1 MIKKQIDY
9 FNVSQIA
16 GSGQCFRMV
25 PEEPG
30 GPAGPRTETESGWYR
45 VISGEH
51 FLRIRQENDIIEF
64 DCPEAESGFWQRYF
78 DLDTDYGAVIQG
90 IPEKDRYLTEAARAG
105 QGIRILRQDAWE
117 MILSFIISQQKTIP
131 MIQAAVEA
139 LSEAYGT
146 RRTAA
151 DGQVYHSFPRPEQLS
166 GVSLED
172 FKNLKLGYRAK
183 YIHAICQDAASGALD
198 LDHLAALDYSGAME
212 YLTGFYGIGTKV
224 ANCICLFGLHHIEAF
239 PVDTWI
245 QKILM
250 REYYDGRKYRKIP
263 RSRLCETMV
272 RDHFDTGCGGIL
284 QQYIFNYERNV
295 RSRRD

>member
-1 MIKKQIDY
+1 MIRKQIDY
-9 FNVSQIA
+9 FNVAQIA

-25 PEEPG
+25 PEESG

-64 DCPEAESGFWQRYF
+64 DFPEAESGFWQRYF

-250 REYYDGRKYRKIP
+250 REYYDGHKYRKIP

>member
-1 MIKKQIDY
+1 M
-9 FNVSQIA
+9 
-16 GSGQCFRMV
+16 
-25 PEEPG
+25 
-30 GPAGPRTETESGWYR
+30 
-45 VISGEH
+45 ISGEH

-78 DLDTDYGAVIQG
+78 DLDTDYGAVIRG

-139 LSEAYGT
+139 LSKAYGT

-172 FKNLKLGYRAK
+172 LSLIHISATISAERCTDSPPMRIPLEVKPEFPNGDCPPVPTQRLPPSCLESCSLIRSSRSFK
-183 YIHAICQDAASGALD
+183 ISSSD
-198 LDHLAALDYSGAME
+198 M
-212 YLTGFYGIGTKV
+212 
-224 ANCICLFGLHHIEAF
+224 
-239 PVDTWI
+239 PV
-245 QKILM
+245 
-250 REYYDGRKYRKIP
+250 
-263 RSRLCETMV
+263 
-272 RDHFDTGCGGIL
+272 
-284 QQYIFNYERNV
+284 
-295 RSRRD
+295 

>member
-30 GPAGPRTETESGWYR
+30 GPAGPRTETEGGWYR

-78 DLDTDYGAVIQG
+78 DLDTDYGAVIRG

-139 LSEAYGT
+139 LSKAYGT

-151 DGQVYHSFPRPEQLS
+151 DGRCITAFRGRSSSPACRWRT
-166 GVSLED
+166 
-172 FKNLKLGYRAK
+172 LK
-183 YIHAICQDAASGALD
+183 I
-198 LDHLAALDYSGAME
+198 
-212 YLTGFYGIGTKV
+212 
-224 ANCICLFGLHHIEAF
+224 
-239 PVDTWI
+239 
-245 QKILM
+245 
-250 REYYDGRKYRKIP
+250 
-263 RSRLCETMV
+263 
-272 RDHFDTGCGGIL
+272 
-284 QQYIFNYERNV
+284 
-295 RSRRD
+295 

>member
-1 MIKKQIDY
+1 M
-9 FNVSQIA
+9 NVILTGMP
-16 GSGQCFRMV
+16 GSGKSTLGVLLAKTLGMTF
-25 PEEPG
+25 
-30 GPAGPRTETESGWYR
+30 
-45 VISGEH
+45 
-51 FLRIRQENDIIEF
+51 
-64 DCPEAESGFWQRYF
+64 
-78 DLDTDYGAVIQG
+78 LDTDLVIQEQAGALLRDLIADRG
-90 IPEKDRYLTEAARAG
+90 IEGFLDLEGEVCAHLQAHRTVVATGGSVVYRSQAMAH
-105 QGIRILRQDAWE
+105 LRE
-117 MILSFIISQQKTIP
+117 L
-131 MIQAAVEA
+131 
-139 LSEAYGT
+139 GT
-146 RRTAA
+146 V
-151 DGQVYHSFPRPEQLS
+151 VY
-166 GVSLED
+166 
-172 FKNLKLGYRAK
+172 LKLGYRAK

>member
-1 MIKKQIDY
+1 MIRKQIDY
-9 FNVSQIA
+9 FNVAQIA

-30 GPAGPRTETESGWYR
+30 GPAGPRPETEGGWYR

-78 DLDTDYGAVIQG
+78 DLDTDYGAVIRG

-166 GVSLED
+166 GASLED

-198 LDHLAALDYSGAME
+198 LNHLAALDYAGAME

>member
-1 MIKKQIDY
+1 
-9 FNVSQIA
+9 
-16 GSGQCFRMV
+16 
-25 PEEPG
+25 
-30 GPAGPRTETESGWYR
+30 
-45 VISGEH
+45 
-51 FLRIRQENDIIEF
+51 
-64 DCPEAESGFWQRYF
+64 
-78 DLDTDYGAVIQG
+78 
-90 IPEKDRYLTEAARAG
+90 
-105 QGIRILRQDAWE
+105 

-139 LSEAYGT
+139 LSKAYGT

-198 LDHLAALDYSGAME
+198 LDHLAALDYAGAME

-250 REYYDGRKYRKIP
+250 REYYDGHKYRKIP

>member
-25 PEEPG
+25 PEESG

-64 DCPEAESGFWQRYF
+64 DCPEAESCFWQRYF
-78 DLDTDYGAVIQG
+78 DLDTDYGAVIRG

-139 LSEAYGT
+139 LCETYGA

-166 GVSLED
+166 GASLED

-198 LDHLAALDYSGAME
+198 LDHLAALDYAGAME

>member
-1 MIKKQIDY
+1 MIRKQIDY
-9 FNVSQIA
+9 FNVAQIA

-25 PEEPG
+25 PEESG

-105 QGIRILRQDAWE
+105 QGIRNLRQDAWE